1 MNVLLQSENQHLKEM
16 NEGYILKMHQVG
28 SQNDQLIEKL
38 QEMKKQKAI
47 QRMYDKNDG
56 SNQQQ
61 YLLKKTQEN
70 LDEIKIKYNRVKE
83 KCFKLNKES
92 EFYN

>member
-1 MNVLLQSENQHLKEM
+1 
-16 NEGYILKMHQVG
+16 
-28 SQNDQLIEKL
+28 
-38 QEMKKQKAI
+38 
-47 QRMYDKNDG
+47 MYDKNDG

-92 EFYN
+92 EFYNQLITVFLTIKKILEKQMKFTKMLYDCSGGA

>member
-1 MNVLLQSENQHLKEM
+1 
-16 NEGYILKMHQVG
+16 
-28 SQNDQLIEKL
+28 
-38 QEMKKQKAI
+38 
-47 QRMYDKNDG
+47 MYDKNDG
-56 SNQQQ
+56 SKQQE